1 MRTAIAAVALAE
13 RHGVDMPIAAQMQA
27 VLHAGKPPRQALEE
41 LMLRSLK
48 RE

>member
-1 MRTAIAAVALAE
+1 MR
-13 RHGVDMPIAAQMQA
+13 A
-27 VLHAGKPPRQALEE
+27 VLYEGKPPRQAVDE